1 MPTYRFVYPTGYSC
15 HMTVPQYEQACRI
28 ADRFGMCH
36 TVTVQ
41 PIFGV
46 EGAIGFHTGTM
57 FIAVMADGS
66 SHS

>member
-15 HMTVPQYEQACRI
+15 HMTVPQYDQACRI
-28 ADRFGMCH
+28 AERFGMTH

-46 EGAIGFHTGTM
+46 EGAIGFKK
-57 FIAVMADGS
+57 V
-66 SHS
+66 